1 MKDDYGILKLRVLL
15 YFLNNGKEDCSVVKI
30 SKVLDVTKQRVS
42 RVLIDLEENG
52 YADRTD
58 QRHPVLTESGTEYA
72 KNYAERIRVSLNHLL
87 YEGVPL
93 QQAEEDAY
101 RWAIDNTE
109 ATMKVIR
116 EAETKCRVKYELRNR
131 EHFSGKELCKAFGD
145 GDFEFNFIVY
155 RAEQKNGS
163 NLSMANKG
171 FEHPGHL
178 IIKNGVGKIRLRAVE
193 LEAKSPVTKIKMKGK
208 VDGLKYHYN
217 GDFCQADISNDIIT
231 FPADAMEFVNIGE
244 GINQIVHGS
253 VGIKVRCTVFPM
265 HMPESEAIFTMIF

>member
-1 MKDDYGILKLRVLL
+1 MRDDYGILKLRVLL
-15 YFLNNGKEDCSVVKI
+15 YFLNNEKEECSVVKI
-30 SKVLDVTKQRVS
+30 AKVLDVTKQRVS
-42 RVLIDLEENG
+42 RVIIDLEENG

-58 QRHPVLTESGTEYA
+58 QRHPVLTESGFEYA

-87 YEGVPL
+87 FEGVPL

-101 RWAIDNTE
+101 RWAIDNTD

-131 EHFSGKELCKAFGD
+131 EHFSGKDLCKAFGD

-178 IIKNGVGKIRLRAVE
+178 VIKNGVGKIRLRAID
-193 LEAKSPVTKIKMKGK
+193 LEAKSPVTRIRMKGK
-208 VDGLKYHYN
+208 VDSLKYMHN
-217 GDFCQADISNDIIT
+217 GEFCSADISNDIIT

-244 GINQIVHGS
+244 DINQIVHGS
-253 VGIKVRCTVFPM
+253 VGIRIRCTVFPM
-265 HMPESEAIFTMIF
+265 HMPESDAIFTMIF